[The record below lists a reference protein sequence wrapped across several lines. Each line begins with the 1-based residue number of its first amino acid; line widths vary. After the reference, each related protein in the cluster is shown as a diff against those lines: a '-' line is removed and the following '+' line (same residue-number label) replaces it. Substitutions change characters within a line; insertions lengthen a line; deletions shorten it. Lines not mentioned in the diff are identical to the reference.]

1 MNWALSVYKK
11 ISDRI
16 LETPKID
23 ERFTLKSLN
32 QFCFITIG
40 IAFVWI
46 IAFAILQW
54 YAALAL
60 TVYSAISFGTVLFLN
75 YNKNYR
81 LAKAV
86 LVFATNS
93 SVVGITFILGYSSGF
108 YLYLF
113 TAPLFI
119 FWLFDIQKERKYIYA
134 SIASYFISYFI
145 TLFCKNDT
153 IPITFYSTSQFSFT
167 LYDLNIIASVLFLFV
182 LCNNYVTYF
191 SILRRELLQEK
202 EYLREEVV
210 LRKQDQLK
218 LKKLYN
224 ELKTTNVNLEQFGF
238 MVSHNIRAPFANIK
252 GFLEL
257 YDPNSEDEKE
267 KAEIVEC
274 IHKSVYNLDGVLN
287 DLIFL
292 LTLRKD
298 LKEEKEVLIFSE
310 LIEGIKQS
318 LSFDIIQ
325 KGIKITEKYPF
336 DFKIKTVRTIIHSV
350 LFNLIQ
356 NAIKY
361 RDEKKETEIIIKS
374 SEKDRNY
381 TIEVSD
387 NGVGIDLEKNQNKI
401 FNLYNKFHSNK
412 DGKGVGL
419 YMVKTQVTLLGG
431 SISVASMP
439 NVGTTFTITFPK

>member
-1 MNWALSVYKK
+1 
-11 ISDRI
+11 
-16 LETPKID
+16 
-23 ERFTLKSLN
+23 
-32 QFCFITIG
+32 
-40 IAFVWI
+40 
-46 IAFAILQW
+46 
-54 YAALAL
+54 
-60 TVYSAISFGTVLFLN
+60 
-75 YNKNYR
+75 
-81 LAKAV
+81 
-86 LVFATNS
+86 
-93 SVVGITFILGYSSGF
+93 
-108 YLYLF
+108 
-113 TAPLFI
+113 
-119 FWLFDIQKERKYIYA
+119 
-134 SIASYFISYFI
+134 
-145 TLFCKNDT
+145 
-153 IPITFYSTSQFSFT
+153 
-167 LYDLNIIASVLFLFV
+167 
-182 LCNNYVTYF
+182 
-191 SILRRELLQEK
+191 
-202 EYLREEVV
+202 
-210 LRKQDQLK
+210 
-218 LKKLYN
+218 
-224 ELKTTNVNLEQFGF
+224 VNLEQFGF

-318 LSFDIIQ
+318 LSFDISQ
-325 KGIKITEKYPF
+325 KGIKITEKYPL
-336 DFKIKTVRTIIHSV
+336 DFKINTVRTIIHSV

-439 NVGTTFTITFPK
+439 NVGSTFTITFPK